1 MEQLMGFG
9 AALATAANPAVVG
22 FDAGW
27 KVELRKESNGE
38 PSDQGVITLSRQSYF
53 GQVKVDTTAAFRGG
67 TFEVVVD
74 GLPDET
80 HNQIVGG
87 PYVFV
92 KIFLG
97 WRDLGSGGTA
107 PFGDLA
113 AMLTGGTENGY
124 LEVLYGR
131 LTAFERVAGRFR
143 YQTRLAGVDYRFH
156 KLRCTAAT
164 QPAVHPGDPAGRYA
178 ELLCQQAGVPLVV
191 HPRGRPGQAIDEVIT
206 IPEDSKVDGALRY
219 VARRAHAGAPDR
231 QIPMFLRTDGL
242 HFGPWTAPVNL
253 DPPQGT
259 TKRLELRTGLVQATP
274 VVDPNPDDFTANP
287 LRPPS
292 VLRFEVILRGR
303 ADIAVGDKVEL
314 DVDVPTP
321 GELPATTSESVFG
334 GLGDMV
340 AGVAGMFGAT
350 PEPDY
355 KPYRVIAVRHE
366 LDRSKGFVTTLKIER
381 QDDDAATSATGKDA
395 GTEPMQAERTRAL
408 DEAARTAVALAQARE
423 SRREVLN
430 LDVGLVNAQ
439 WPAPG
444 EDGGHELAAQRVD
457 VQVGLDSDGAGNATV
472 RAPRRETPTQVF
484 NKPYL
489 TLFAFGKAGLVVPH
503 YPGTRVVDLQY
514 REDVS
519 QTIVAGCLWGEGSE
533 PESEYGDWWLSLPTE
548 VQTTDSIADARNAT
562 APSGPASHDLIAM
575 DGTRVLHVRGL
586 RISVGEGKLPDV
598 GTRPDAAPQD
608 EVLIEHKSGAKV
620 HIDVDGNITFEA
632 ASGKDM
638 TFKANKITLDVQ
650 DSVEVT

>member
-1 MEQLMGFG
+1 MGFVP
-9 AALATAANPAVVG
+9 ALEAAANPAVVG

-27 KVELRKESNGE
+27 RVELRKEQNGE
-38 PSDQGVITLSRQSYF
+38 PSEQGIIRLSRQSYF
-53 GQVKVDTTAAFRGG
+53 AQVKVDTQATFRGG
-67 TFEVVVD
+67 TFEVVVE
-74 GLPDET
+74 GLPDDT

-92 KIFLG
+92 KVLLG
-97 WRDLGSGGTA
+97 WRDLGAGAGA

-113 AMLTGGTENGY
+113 AMLTGGTEDGY
-124 LEVLYGR
+124 VEVLHGR
-131 LTAFERVAGRFR
+131 LTGFERIAGRFR
-143 YQTRLAGVDYRFH
+143 YATRFAGLDYRFH
-156 KLRCTAAT
+156 KLRTKAAT
-164 QPAVHPGDPAGRYA
+164 QPSVRPGDPAGRYA
-178 ELLCQQAGVPLVV
+178 ELLCQQAGVPVVV

-219 VARRAHAGAPDR
+219 VARRAHGGAPDR

-242 HFGPWTAPVNL
+242 HFGPWSAPVNL

-274 VVDPNPDDFTANP
+274 VLDANPDDVSTNP
-287 LRPPS
+287 LRPPP
-292 VLRFEVILRGR
+292 VLRFEVIMRGR
-303 ADIAVGDKVEL
+303 ADIAVGDAVEL

-321 GELPATTSESVFG
+321 GELPSTTSESVLG
-334 GLGDMV
+334 GLGDLV

-350 PEPDY
+350 PDPDF

-381 QDDDAATSATGKDA
+381 QDDDAASSAGGNDA
-395 GTEPMQAERTRAL
+395 GTEPAQAERARAL
-408 DEAARTAVALAQARE
+408 DEAARTAVALAAQARE
-423 SRREVLN
+423 SRREVRN
-430 LDVGLVNAQ
+430 LDIGLVNAQ
-439 WPAPG
+439 WPKPG
-444 EDGGHELAAQRVD
+444 QEGGHALAAQRVD
-457 VQVGLDSDGAGNATV
+457 VQVGLDTDGAGNATV

-489 TLFAFGKAGLVVPH
+489 TPFAFGGAGLVVPH
-503 YPGTRVVDLQY
+503 YPGTRVVDLHY

-519 QTIVAGCLWGEGSE
+519 QTVVAGCLWENGSE

-548 VQTTDSIADARNAT
+548 VSTTDSISDARDAT
-562 APSGPASHDLIAM
+562 APTGPASHDLIAI
-575 DGTRVLHVRGL
+575 DGTRALHVRGL
-586 RISVGEGKLPDV
+586 RISVGKDMLRDV
-598 GTRPDAAPQD
+598 GTRPDAADVD

-620 HIDVDGNITFEA
+620 HIDADGNITFEA